1 MRQFVAL
8 IIFSQA
14 RGFGVTATLIDGK
27 AIARALKADVRGAT
41 DRLAASGH
49 RRPGLAVV
57 IVGDDP
63 ASGIYVRNKRLSCEE
78 TGILSVSHDLPA
90 ATTEAALVALIDQLN
105 ADPAIDGI
113 LVQSPLP
120 KHIDP
125 HAIIERIDPRK
136 DVDGFHPYNVG
147 RLALRKPLLRSCTPY
162 GIMIMLERSGIAVRG
177 KDAVIV
183 GQSNIVGRP
192 MALELLM
199 AGATITVCH
208 SATRDLKGEVG
219 RAEILVVAT
228 GKPNMIP
235 GAWIKDGAVV
245 VDVGIN
251 RLADGKIVGDVEFE
265 SARARASAITP
276 VPGGVGPMTIGTL
289 MQCTLE
295 SALLRQGLTKA

>member
-1 MRQFVAL
+1 M
-8 IIFSQA
+8 
-14 RGFGVTATLIDGK
+14 TAQLLDGK
-27 AIARALKADVRGAT
+27 LIAKSLKQDIRKAT
-41 DRLAASGH
+41 DSLAARGH

-63 ASGIYVRNKRLSCEE
+63 ASTIYVRNKRLSCEE
-78 TGILSVSHDLPA
+78 AGLVSVAHDLPA
-90 ATTEAALVALIDQLN
+90 STSEAALLSLIDALN
-105 ADPAIDGI
+105 HDPTIDGI

-125 HAIIERIDPRK
+125 HAVIERIHPDK

-162 GIMIMLERSGIAVRG
+162 GVMIMLERSNISVRG
-177 KDAVIV
+177 KDAVVI

-208 SATRDLKGEVG
+208 SATRDLEAEVR
-219 RAEILVVAT
+219 RAEVLVVGT

-235 GAWIKDGAVV
+235 GSWIREGAVV

-251 RLADGKIVGDVEFE
+251 RLSDGKIVGDVEFAPAAE
-265 SARARASAITP
+265 RASWITP
-276 VPGGVGPMTIGTL
+276 VPGGVGPMTIATL
-289 MQCTLE
+289 MKSTLE
-295 SALLRQGLTKA
+295 SALRHQNLTA

>member
-1 MRQFVAL
+1 MAAKL
-8 IIFSQA
+8 
-14 RGFGVTATLIDGK
+14 LDGK
-27 AIARALKADVRGAT
+27 LIAKALKIDIRKAT
-41 DRLAASGH
+41 DHLAARGH

-57 IVGDDP
+57 IVGSDP
-63 ASGIYVRNKRLSCEE
+63 ASTIYVRNKRLSCEE
-78 TGILSVSHDLPA
+78 AGLVSVAHDLPA
-90 ATTEAALVALIDQLN
+90 TTTEAALVALIDTLN
-105 ADPAIDGI
+105 ADPTIDGI

-120 KHIDP
+120 AHIDP
-125 HAIIERIDPRK
+125 HAVIERIDPKK

-162 GIMIMLERSGIAVRG
+162 GVMIMLERSGISIRG

-208 SATRDLKGEVG
+208 SATRDLEGVVG

-228 GKPNMIP
+228 GKPHMIP
-235 GAWIKDGAVV
+235 GHWVREGAVV

-251 RLADGKIVGDVEFE
+251 RLPDGKIVGDVEFAPAAE
-265 SARARASAITP
+265 RASWITP
-276 VPGGVGPMTIGTL
+276 VPGGVGPMTIATL
-289 MQCTLE
+289 MKSTLE
-295 SALLRQGLTKA
+295 SALARQGLTE

>member
-1 MRQFVAL
+1 
-8 IIFSQA
+8 
-14 RGFGVTATLIDGK
+14 VTAKLIDGK
-27 AIARALKADVRGAT
+27 AIAKALKADVRVAT
-41 DRLAASGH
+41 DKLAAAGH

-63 ASGIYVRNKRLSCEE
+63 ASGIYVKNKRLSCEE
-78 TGILSVSHDLPA
+78 TGIVSISHDLPA
-90 ATTEAALVALIDQLN
+90 STPEAALVALIDELN
-105 ADPAIDGI
+105 ADPRIDGI

-162 GIMIMLERSGIAVRG
+162 GIMIMLERSGIPVRG

-208 SATRDLKGEVG
+208 SATRDLKGDVG
-219 RAEILVVAT
+219 RGEILVVAT
-228 GKPNMIP
+228 GKPHMIP
-235 GAWIKDGAVV
+235 GSWVKEGAVV
-245 VDVGIN
+245 IDVGIN
-251 RLADGKIVGDVEFE
+251 RLPDGKIVGDVEFE
-265 SARARASAITP
+265 SARERASWITP
-276 VPGGVGPMTIGTL
+276 VPGGVGPMTIATL

-295 SALLRQGLTKA
+295 SALLRQGLPKA